1 MIIIMIMIIIIVII
15 IIIIIEVLEAATR
28 IGIHRRC
35 FLRDNLLRKISSPKA
50 SRNCLWWGHF
60 IIKTPQPTQT
70 SLRRLQDVLKRSR
83 RLTSKQICDV
93 L

>member
-1 MIIIMIMIIIIVII
+1 MIMIIIIVI

-28 IGIHRRC
+28 IGIHHRC